1 MSKQAFEKKLEA
13 LQDFGPA
20 ELGKAL
26 TDKNNFYAGKAA
38 KRAAALKATNLIQDL
53 LEAFDRFFEGG
64 AEADPKC
71 WAKAP
76 IIEALF
82 ELGHREP
89 AVYLK
94 AFRCIQLENVW
105 GGKEDSATQVRSLAA
120 LALIESNLDPVQLL
134 RTLLHGLN
142 DTSKQVRID
151 SVRALTNLGRW
162 EAELLIRQKALTGD
176 GEPEVI
182 GTAFSAILELD
193 QSGAIPFVIDFLGS
207 DDEVTQL
214 EAAAALAQSRHEE
227 AFRAVMKLL
236 PRILTRDMRRTI
248 IISLGASPLDEAKD
262 ALRKILKEEDD
273 EHATWAITA
282 LASSRHREDLREE
295 ISQIIDSKNS
305 RQLAQ
310 AFREEFN

>member
-13 LQDFGPA
+13 LADLGTA
-20 ELGKAL
+20 ELRKAL
-26 TDKNNFYAGKAA
+26 TDKNNYYAGKAA
-38 KRAAALKATNLIQDL
+38 KRAASLNATNLINDL
-53 LEAFDRFFEGG
+53 LEAFDRFLEGG

-89 AVYLK
+89 AIYLK

-105 GGKEDSATQVRSLAA
+105 GGKEDTATQVRSLAA
-120 LALIESNLDPVQLL
+120 MALIESNLDPIQLL
-134 RTLLHGLN
+134 RTLLHGLA
-142 DTSKQVRID
+142 DTSKQVRLGAIN
-151 SVRALTNLGRW
+151 ALANLGRW

-182 GTAFSAILELD
+182 GTALSAILELD
-193 QSGAIPFVIDFLGS
+193 QSGAIRFVSDFLKS
-207 DDEVTQL
+207 DDEATQL
-214 EAAAALAQSRHEE
+214 EAAAALAQSRHQQGFE
-227 AFRAVMKLL
+227 AVMKLW
-236 PRILTRDMRRTI
+236 PGILTRDMRRTI
-248 IISLGASPLDEAKD
+248 TISLGASPLDEARD
-262 ALRKILKEEDD
+262 ALLKILQEED
-273 EHATWAITA
+273 EEPATWAITA
-282 LASSRHREDLREE
+282 LAGSRHREDLRNQ

-310 AFREEFN
+310 AFREEFS

>member
-13 LQDFGPA
+13 LADLGPS
-20 ELGKAL
+20 ELRKAL
-26 TDKNNFYAGKAA
+26 TDKNNYYAGKAA
-38 KRAAALKATNLIQDL
+38 KRAADLNATNLIDDL
-53 LEAFDRFFEGG
+53 LEAFDRFLEGG

-105 GGKEDSATQVRSLAA
+105 GGKEDSATQVRSLAS
-120 LALIESNLDPVQLL
+120 LALIESNLDPIQLL
-134 RTLLHGLN
+134 RTLLHGLTDN
-142 DTSKQVRID
+142 SKQVRIETI
-151 SVRALTNLGRW
+151 RALTNLGRW
-162 EAELLIRQKALTGD
+162 EADLLIRQKALNCD

-193 QSGAIPFVIDFLGS
+193 QSGAVAFVIDFLGS

-214 EAAAALAQSRHEE
+214 EAAAALAQSRHQE
-227 AFRAVMKLL
+227 AFLAVMKLW
-236 PRILTRDMRRTI
+236 PRNLTRDMRRTI
-248 IISLGASPLDEAKD
+248 TISLGASPLDEAKD
-262 ALRKILKEEDD
+262 ALLKILKEDDD
-273 EHATWAITA
+273 EPATWAITA
-282 LASSRHREDLREE
+282 LASSRHREDLRQQITE
-295 ISQIIDSKNS
+295 IIDCRSS
-305 RQLAQ
+305 RHLAQ
-310 AFREEFN
+310 AFREEFS